1 MFDKSC
7 KMWRATSVVKSIDVN
22 SHAEASL
29 GFEIRYAH
37 RILMGIHLGETSVE

>member
-7 KMWRATSVVKSIDVN
+7 KMWRDASVVKSRDVN
-22 SHAEASL
+22 SHTEASL

-37 RILMGIHLGETSVE
+37 KY